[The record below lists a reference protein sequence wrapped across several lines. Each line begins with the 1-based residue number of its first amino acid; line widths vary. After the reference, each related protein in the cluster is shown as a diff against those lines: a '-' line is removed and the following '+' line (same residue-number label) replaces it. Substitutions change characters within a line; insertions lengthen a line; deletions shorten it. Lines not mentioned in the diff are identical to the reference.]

1 METLYAEFISKTGE
15 RIKKWRLRRDYTRE
29 GLAEMANISP
39 KFLYEIEVGKKGCS
53 AYVLYML
60 ANALDINVN
69 VLVQDEP
76 EDGNINTKQMYQML
90 ETTQK
95 DKVNSILK
103 TVYEIIHEL
112 ER

>member
-1 METLYAEFISKTGE
+1 METLYAEFISKTGK

-29 GLAEMANISP
+29 CLAEMANISP

-60 ANALDINVN
+60 ASALDINVN
-69 VLVQDEP
+69 VLVQDET
-76 EDGNINTKQMYQML
+76 EKDTISTGQMYQLL

-95 DKVNSILK
+95 EKVYSILK
-103 TVYEIIHEL
+103 TVYEIIQEL
-112 ER
+112 EK